1 MERLEEEFSVSR
13 SVLREAVRVLSAKG
27 LVEARPKRGTIVC
40 PSSRWN
46 LLDPYVMVWK
56 VNTGIPDEQYLQ
68 SWEQVRWIIE
78 PQAVRMAATHR
89 TEEDLVGMRL
99 ILNELADSMARD
111 DIECYIAADLS
122 FHHALLVATCNQLL
136 VQLGA
141 ITEEALG
148 QRDSLVYRGRFGEAF
163 DFDHHHAVYSAI
175 RDGDE
180 DAAEQA
186 MRALLAQSSA
196 LLGVTLASEK
206 AL

>member
-1 MERLEEEFSVSR
+1 MSELATRRGGSSYGRGLHGDVVTSLGRQIVSGALQPGAVLNMERLEEEFSVSR

-111 DIECYIAADLS
+111 DIECYIAADLR
-122 FHHALLVATCNQLL
+122 F
-136 VQLGA
+136 
-141 ITEEALG
+141 
-148 QRDSLVYRGRFGEAF
+148 DSA
-163 DFDHHHAVYSAI
+163 
-175 RDGDE
+175 
-180 DAAEQA
+180 
-186 MRALLAQSSA
+186 
-196 LLGVTLASEK
+196 
-206 AL
+206 